1 MATNDKPHYNTDIPK
16 FDYIY
21 DLLSWTKDTACDTDA
36 YRYFVG
42 NKIQSST
49 YGQFFDRVN
58 ALANVLDE
66 DGLL

>member
-21 DLLSWTKDTACDTDA
+21 DLLSWTKDTARDTDA

-42 NKIQSST
+42 NEI
-49 YGQFFDRVN
+49 YRGFAV
-58 ALANVLDE
+58 
-66 DGLL
+66 